1 MFPVRLTGNCAINFE
16 TILILLLLMLANG
29 VFAMSE
35 AAMISSRRARL
46 QQRADDGD
54 AGARAAIEL
63 AKNPNRFLS
72 TIQIGITLIGI
83 FSGAFGEAALAQSVA
98 AYFSTIPFLAP
109 SADVLGTVVVVLLIT
124 YLSLVVGELVPKRL
138 ALNNAEGIAAA
149 VARPM
154 RLLSRLAAP
163 VVALLSIS
171 TDLLLRLLGARP
183 SEEPPVTEEEVEFM
197 IEEGTQAG
205 IFEEAEQDIVSN
217 LFRAGDLYVSAV
229 MTIRSDI
236 VWLDV
241 LDSWPENL
249 ARISQSRHT
258 HYPVYKGEERH
269 LRGIL
274 AVRDIFPQ
282 IIKGETP
289 DLRAALTQPL
299 FIPERTSTLAALEL
313 LRASGKMVALVINEH
328 SDIEGLVTLAN
339 LVEAIL
345 GEFPSFT
352 GAAREADAVRRTD
365 GSWLLDGLMQLEEVE
380 DTMGRDIFPEE
391 ERGSYQTLGGFA
403 MARIGRIPRTADH
416 FEWQGLHFEVMDM
429 DGRRV
434 DKLLVRALD
443 PESEDHQQ
451 TDDTP

>member
-1 MFPVRLTGNCAINFE
+1 MGNCAINIE
-16 TILILLLLMLANG
+16 TILILLLLIVANG

-46 QQRADDGD
+46 QQRADNGD
-54 AGARAAIEL
+54 AGARAAMEL
-63 AKNPNRFLS
+63 AENPNRFLS

-83 FSGAFGEAALAQSVA
+83 FSGAFGEAALSQSVA
-98 AYFSTIPFLAP
+98 AFFSTIPFLAP
-109 SADVLGTVVVVLLIT
+109 SANALGTLVVVLLIT
-124 YLSLVVGELVPKRL
+124 YLSLVIGELVPKRL

-163 VVALLSIS
+163 VVSLLSIS
-171 TDLLLRLLGARP
+171 TDLLLRLLGVQP
-183 SEEPPVTEEEVEFM
+183 SKEPPVTEEEVEFM

-249 ARISQSRHT
+249 AQLGQSRHT
-258 HYPVYKGEERH
+258 HYPVYEGEERH
-269 LRGIL
+269 LLGIL

-282 IIKGETP
+282 IIQHETP
-289 DLRAALTQPL
+289 DLRASLSQPL
-299 FIPERTSTLAALEL
+299 FIPETTSALAALEL
-313 LRASGKMVALVINEH
+313 LRASGKTVALVINEH
-328 SDIEGLVTLAN
+328 SDVEGLVTFTN

-345 GEFPSFT
+345 GEFPALT
-352 GAAREADAVRRTD
+352 GADREADAVRRAD
-365 GSWLLDGLMQLEEVE
+365 GSWLLDGLMHLEEVE
-380 DTMGRDIFPEE
+380 DTLGRDIFPKD

-403 MARIGRIPRTADH
+403 MARIGRIPGAADH

-434 DKLLVRALD
+434 DKVLVRALD
-443 PESEDHQQ
+443 PESEDHQP
-451 TDDTP
+451 TDNKP